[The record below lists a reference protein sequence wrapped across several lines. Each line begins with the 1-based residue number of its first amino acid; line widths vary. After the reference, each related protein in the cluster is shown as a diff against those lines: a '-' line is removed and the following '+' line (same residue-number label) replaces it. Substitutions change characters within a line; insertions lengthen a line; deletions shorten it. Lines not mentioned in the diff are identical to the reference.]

1 MISINYSHTA
11 KRLKQFKATTISI
24 SIIQAL
30 FCVLEKLDKHSKTFV
45 WICDFF
51 LCTICNKL
59 LYLTAFLFS
68 NLKSSQKENERI
80 MKFQLGIICFKT
92 ILKIQKFLHITIR
105 KLWRGRQSWKETKM
119 FCSWLELGPGMH
131 SQWAMNW
138 SLGLEVENHR
148 EVQLPAKLLDH

>member
-30 FCVLEKLDKHSKTFV
+30 FCVLERLDKHSKTFV

-51 LCTICNKL
+51 LCTICSKL

-105 KLWRGRQSWKETKM
+105 KLWRGKQSWKETKM